1 MMRPQIFQRG
11 WFRILFLAGTL
22 SIVTAMALIEASSAS
37 AAAAAKKSK
46 QAVTSAEA
54 TAQRYA
60 EAMGAGNKVGVGQ
73 LDFACQYPLVTAAPH
88 GIKTYPADSD
98 LVYDSCW
105 QRLREAHASTLVRTD
120 VGMEVLWPSNGE
132 LGLFQ

>member
-1 MMRPQIFQRG
+1 MMRLQIFQRG

-22 SIVTAMALIEASSAS
+22 SIVTAMTLIEASSAS

-46 QAVTSAEA
+46 QAVTSAET

-60 EAMGAGNKVGVGQ
+60 EAMGTGNKVGVGQ
-73 LDFACQYPLVTAAPH
+73 LDFACQYPLVAAAPH

-98 LVYDSCW
+98 LGL
-105 QRLREAHASTLVRTD
+105 RLLLAAPARGPCLHPHQNRCRHGSLVA
-120 VGMEVLWPSNGE
+120 
-132 LGLFQ
+132 Q